1 MTTADTSHADG
12 VWTVLVAAGSGQR
25 FGADK
30 LHADLDDERTV
41 LEVALRQAQEASEGV
56 VLVVRSDDRRL
67 TAPPPG
73 VTAVAGGASR
83 SASVRR
89 GLQAVPDTAQ
99 VVLVHDAARP
109 LADGPLYRRVIA
121 AVRAG
126 ASAVVPAIP
135 VVDTIRSLDGSP
147 VARDQLRAVQTP
159 QGFDPGTLRAAH
171 AGGGDA
177 TDDASL
183 VEADGGEVVLVD
195 GDVRNLKI
203 TRPVDIE
210 LARALLHHR

>member
-1 MTTADTSHADG
+1 MTTVETSPADG

-30 LHADLDDERTV
+30 LQAHLDDQRTV
-41 LEVALRQAQEASEGV
+41 LEVALAQAQEVSEGV
-56 VLVVRSDDRRL
+56 VLVVRNDDR
-67 TAPPPG
+67 AVSAAPPG
-73 VTAVAGGASR
+73 VKAVAGGDSR
-83 SASVRR
+83 SESVRR
-89 GLQAVPDTAQ
+89 GLGWVPDTAQ

-109 LADGPLYRRVIA
+109 LADSALYGRVIA
-121 AVRAG
+121 AVRSG
-126 ASAVVPAIP
+126 AVAVVPVIP
-135 VVDTIRSLDGSP
+135 VVDTIRSLDGSL

-159 QGFDPGTLRAAH
+159 QGFDPGALRAAH
-171 AGGGDA
+171 AGGADA

-203 TRPVDIE
+203 TRPVDID